1 MASASSE
8 ALRSSPM
15 VPAQDA
21 TDDVGE
27 DGAMAAA
34 AGGGLGLAT
43 AGGVADDAA
52 AVGEEDRRDRDTRLS
67 RVSAPKVA
75 GPRLRSS

>member
-1 MASASSE
+1 
-8 ALRSSPM
+8 M

-21 TDDVGE
+21 IDDVGE

-34 AGGGLGLAT
+34 

>member
-1 MASASSE
+1 
-8 ALRSSPM
+8 M
-15 VPAQDA
+15 VSAQDA

-27 DGAMAAA
+27 DGAMAAT
-34 AGGGLGLAT
+34 AGGGLGLVA
-43 AGGVADDAA
+43 AGGVADGAA

-67 RVSAPKVA
+67 RASCPRVA